1 MEAVRLK
8 RLPQEVL
15 VCVVKAF
22 VGPGGR
28 GFPTPTATII
38 TEAISSNR
46 ELIAIMHSGSW
57 PTSQLPDD
65 VLVRWHLRP
74 DRGFNRYLTGHFDQE
89 RRENSTFFHHRK
101 LGHGFHMFSNGGGV
115 FQESDGYV
123 GTYPGLPAADDFMDE
138 ESEVDATDDDPV
150 ELDLTDDAQ

>member
-8 RLPQEVL
+8 MLPQEVL

-65 VLVRWHLRP
+65 VLVGWHLGP
-74 DRGFNRYLTGHFDQE
+74 DRLQPVP
-89 RRENSTFFHHRK
+89 HRA
-101 LGHGFHMFSNGGGV
+101 L
-115 FQESDGYV
+115 
-123 GTYPGLPAADDFMDE
+123 
-138 ESEVDATDDDPV
+138 
-150 ELDLTDDAQ
+150 

>member
-8 RLPQEVL
+8 MLPQEVL

-38 TEAISSNR
+38 TEAIRSNR
-46 ELIAIMHSGSW
+46 QRVAFMNSGIW
-57 PTSQLPDD
+57 PTTQSPDD
-65 VLVRWHLRP
+65 VLVRLDLGV

-89 RRENSTFFHHRK
+89 WSEESTFFHHRT
-101 LGHGFHMFSNGGGV
+101 LGHGFRMFSIGGGV

-123 GTYPGLPAADDFMDE
+123 GTYPGLPAANDYMDE

-150 ELDLTDDAQ
+150 ESDLTDAAQ